1 MAARNFNASLHIGN
15 LHPGVDEQMLHQTFS
30 AAGFVPQSIKVCRHV
45 VTAASLGTAYVNFDK
60 EEEAANALKTL
71 NFQNVWEKS
80 MRIQWSQRDPSQ
92 RRSCVGNLFIKNLE
106 KSISDKELHDS
117 FIKFGKILSS
127 RVECHVNG
135 ESKGFGFVHFE
146 NPDSAKRAIEDMNGK
161 LWKGKK
167 LYVGD
172 FISKRQRK
180 TQFTCI
186 HVSNFGE
193 DFTMEQLTDVFKQFG
208 RITSAEVKTDSR
220 TGKGRGFGFVT
231 YVTHEAAKKAIE
243 QMDGKELNR
252 SGQKCKCSP
261 AETPQDRKES
271 PQKRYIGLD

>member
-15 LHPGVDEQMLHQTFS
+15 LHPDVDEQILIQTFS
-30 AAGFVPQSIKVCRHV
+30 AAGFVPLSVKLCRHV
-45 VTAASLGTAYVNFDK
+45 VTATSLGTAYVNFR
-60 EEEAANALKTL
+60 EREEAANALETL
-71 NFQNVWEKS
+71 KFQKVLEKP

-106 KSISDKELHDS
+106 KSIGEKELHDK
-117 FIKFGKILSS
+117 FITFGEILSS
-127 RVECHVNG
+127 RVECDVSG
-135 ESKGFGFVHFE
+135 SRGFGFVQFE
-146 NPDSAKRAIEDMNGK
+146 NPDSAKKAIEEMNGK
-161 LWKGKK
+161 VWKGKK
-167 LYVGD
+167 LYVGE
-172 FISKRQRK
+172 FKSKRQRK
-180 TQFTCI
+180 KQFTCI

-208 RITSAEVKTDSR
+208 RITSAEVKTDSH

-231 YVTHEAAKKAIE
+231 YVTHEAAEKAIE

-271 PQKRYIGLD
+271 PEKR